1 MDVEKLFDPD
11 LVLRN
16 GHRARA
22 LQAPGA
28 DFLAKIVADELLD
41 RLSVVERKFEHAIIL
56 HGHTGL
62 AAQRVRDSGKAQ
74 RVTRL
79 EQHADF
85 LKPSVE
91 GVEEGVSDLE
101 TISVADASIGM
112 VVSPLSMHLVN
123 DLPGLLLQIRR
134 SLHPDGLLLA
144 ALPGTGTLAE
154 LRDSLLQAETDLTGG
169 VSPRVVPFAD
179 VRDCGALL
187 QRAGFALPVVDRETY
202 TVRYDTMF
210 DLMKDLRA
218 MGMANPLTTRS
229 RKPAPRAL
237 FAQAAH
243 HYAERY
249 SDPDGRIRAT
259 FQILYLSG
267 WAPHESQQKPLKPG
281 SAEISLAQVLGQDQ
295 GDRGE

>member
-1 MDVEKLFDPD
+1 MDVERLFDPD

-16 GHRARA
+16 RRRAWASRV
-22 LQAPGA
+22 PGA
-28 DFLAKIVADELLD
+28 EFLADIVIDELLD
-41 RLSVVERKFEHAIIL
+41 RLSVVERRFEHAITL
-56 HGHTGL
+56 HDHTGL
-62 AAQRVRDSGKAQ
+62 ATRRLRDSGKVQ
-74 RVTRL
+74 RVSRL

-85 LKPSVE
+85 LKPSIS
-91 GVEEGVSDLE
+91 GVEAGVADLE
-101 TISVADASIGM
+101 TMPAADASISL
-112 VVSPLSMHLVN
+112 VLSPLSMHLVN

-154 LRDSLLQAETDLTGG
+154 LRDSLLHAETELTGG
-169 VSPRVVPFAD
+169 VSPRIIPFAD

-187 QRAGFALPVVDRETY
+187 QRAGFALPVVDGENY

-218 MGMANPLTTRS
+218 MGMSNPLTTRS
-229 RKPAPRAL
+229 RVPTRRAL
-237 FAQAAH
+237 FSRAAH
-243 HYAERY
+243 YYAERH

-259 FQILYLSG
+259 FRILYLLG

-281 SAEISLAQVLGQDQ
+281 SAEISLAKILGQGQDDI
-295 GDRGE
+295 GD

>member
-16 GHRARA
+16 GRRAHA
-22 LQAPGA
+22 MQTPDA
-28 DFLAKIVADELLD
+28 DFLAKIVAEEMQD
-41 RLSVVERKFEHAIIL
+41 RLSVVERTFDHAIIL
-56 HGHTGL
+56 HGHSGL
-62 AAQRVRDSGKAQ
+62 MAQRVRDSGKAH

-85 LKPSVE
+85 LEPPIQ
-91 GVEEGVSDLE
+91 GVEDGVTDLE
-101 TISVADASIGM
+101 TMSVADASIGL

-169 VSPRVVPFAD
+169 VSPRVMPFAD

-187 QRAGFALPVVDRETY
+187 QRAGFALPVVDRESY

-218 MGMANPLTTRS
+218 MGMTNPLMARS
-229 RKPAPRAL
+229 RKPATRAL
-237 FAQAAH
+237 FSQAAQT
-243 HYAERY
+243 YSERY

-281 SAEISLAQVLGQDQ
+281 SADISLARVLGQDQ
-295 GDRGE
+295 GNRGK